1 MKALIVS
8 TAHWRGDPRLNRHL
22 DYLRESGIEADFAVF
37 DSDNKAVRILNILRV
52 IGELRRARWH
62 TVILP
67 DPELFIVGSIAARFL
82 GIRSVIDVHEDYSK
96 AAASR
101 EWIPRPLRQAVGAIA
116 SLNDRLG
123 RRIASRVVVA
133 APELASSGSILVSNV
148 PNPDRLR
155 PEPAN
160 FGVPTAIYIGD
171 VTAARGALEIA
182 ELAGLLPDVS
192 FLVIGPINDDLR
204 GRMIAVAGPDASLE
218 MAGRLPHDEAWARAS
233 GAIAGLS
240 LLRPLPAYRSAVA
253 TKLWEYGAA
262 GIPPV
267 VTDLPGQR
275 TFVSGIDIS
284 LAQSDIRDIASVIT
298 RLATD
303 HAWQL
308 ETAAKARIAAIAG
321 WERDRPDI
329 AILSAVQP

>member
-8 TAHWRGDPRLNRHL
+8 TGHWSGDPRLNRHL
-22 DYLRESGIEADFAVF
+22 EYLRKSGIESDFAVF
-37 DSDNKAVRILNILRV
+37 ESDNKVGRLLNVLRV
-52 IGELRRARWH
+52 IGELRRARPD

-67 DPELFIVGSIAARFL
+67 DPELFIVGSIAARIL
-82 GIRSVIDVHEDYSK
+82 GIRPVIDVHEDYGK

-101 EWIPRPLRQAVGAIA
+101 EWIPRPLRRVVGTLAN
-116 SLNDRLG
+116 LNDLLG
-123 RRIASRVVVA
+123 RLVAARVVVA
-133 APELASSGSILVSNV
+133 APELTSSGSILVSNT
-148 PNPDRLR
+148 PDPARFQPR
-155 PEPAN
+155 PAN
-160 FGVPTAIYIGD
+160 FSKPTTVYIGD

-182 ELAGLLPDVS
+182 ELAGLLPDVT
-192 FLVIGPINDDLR
+192 FLVIGPIRDDLR
-204 GRMIAVAGPDASLE
+204 GEMIARAGPNARLE
-218 MAGRLPHDEAWARAS
+218 ITGRLAHDEAWSRAS
-233 GAIAGLS
+233 GAVAGLS

-275 TFVSGIDIS
+275 GFVHGIDES
-284 LAQSDIRDIASVIT
+284 LAQSDVKEIASVVR

-303 HAWQL
+303 HEWQS
-308 ETAAKARIAAIAG
+308 EIAGKARNAAVDG

-329 AILSAVQP
+329 AILGAVQP